1 MQFKKAPQ
9 SLINGT
15 CLQGYIHTSYRDL
28 VECFGEPHCDGDG
41 YKVDAEWMLRFED
54 GTVATIYNWKDGK
67 NYCGF
72 EGLDVEDITDWHVG
86 GNSPKAVTRVE
97 EAVNEYLVRVCYKEP
112 KEIPY
117 FGA

>member
-15 CLQGYIHTSYRDL
+15 CLQGYINTSYRDL

-67 NYCGF
+67 NYCG
-72 EGLDVEDITDWHVG
+72 EDGLAVEDITEWHIG
-86 GNSPKAVTRVE
+86 GYRGTDAQGRVE
-97 EAVNEYLVRVCYKEP
+97 ECMNAYLARACYH
-112 KEIPY
+112 
-117 FGA
+117 GA

>member
-1 MQFKKAPQ
+1 MKFKKAPQ

-15 CLQGYIHTSYRDL
+15 CLQGYINTSYRDL

-54 GTVATIYNWKDGK
+54 GTVATIYNWKNGR
-67 NYCGF
+67 NYCDEDGM
-72 EGLDVEDITDWHVG
+72 DVEDITDWHIG
-86 GNSPKAVTRVE
+86 GNNPKAVTRVE
-97 EAVNEYLVRVCYKEP
+97 DAVNEYLVQVCYKEP